1 MIMQSISDK
10 SPCKTCKEDRQI
22 GNPDVWQSPCYYCSK
37 KTEWEVEVLTRL
49 KLLEKILGS
58 EYDPDHLKGL
68 VETKGASDN
77 D

>member
-37 KTEWEVEVLTRL
+37 KTEWEV
-49 KLLEKILGS
+49 
-58 EYDPDHLKGL
+58 
-68 VETKGASDN
+68 
-77 D
+77 